1 MHKLRK
7 SDTAIFNKNKF
18 VGCRRSSLF
27 QRMIMII
34 EIFPII
40 PISII
45 RNITI
50 KKKISKFKLLSGGE
64 NCRINPNWDEG

>member
-18 VGCRRSSLF
+18 VGCRRSNLF

-34 EIFPII
+34 EVFPII

-50 KKKISKFKLLSGGE
+50 KKEISKFKFLSGGRDIHIE
-64 NCRINPNWDEG
+64 